1 MTMARIKLE
10 MPAHYLTVQKVRV
23 RITDI
28 NYGNHV
34 GNDAFVGILHDARM
48 QWLSTH
54 GFTELDVQGTGLI
67 MGDLAVEFKNES
79 FYGDEV
85 EVAIGVNNIG
95 RVNFDLYYR
104 LTTFRNGEVILLANA
119 KTGMICY
126 DYNHKKIAPVPA
138 VLLILLSTR

>member
-1 MTMARIKLE
+1 MARIKLE
-10 MPAHYLTVQKVRV
+10 MPAAYFTVQKVRV

-34 GNDAFVGILHDARM
+34 GNDAFVGILHEARM
-48 QWLSTH
+48 QWLSLH

-85 EVAIGVNNIG
+85 QVEIGAADTG

-104 LTTFRNGEVILLANA
+104 LTTTRNGENILLANA

-126 DYNHKKIAPVPA
+126 DYQQKKIAAIPQI
-138 VLLILLSTR
+138 LLTLLSTE

>member
-1 MTMARIKLE
+1 MARIKLE
-10 MPAHYLTVQKVRV
+10 MPANYFTVQKVRV

-48 QWLSTH
+48 QWLRMH

-79 FYGDEV
+79 FFGDEV

-104 LTTFRNGEVILLANA
+104 LTTTRNDEIILLANA

-126 DYNHKKIAPVPA
+126 DYQQKKIATIPQ
-138 VLLILLSTR
+138 VLLTLLSTA

>member
-1 MTMARIKLE
+1 MARIKLE
-10 MPAHYLTVQKVRV
+10 MPAHYFTVQKVRV

-54 GFTELDVQGTGLI
+54 DFTELDVQGTGLI

-85 EVAIGVNNIG
+85 EVAIGVDNIG

-104 LTTFRNGEVILLANA
+104 LTTSRNGEVILLANA
-119 KTGMICY
+119 KTGLICY
-126 DYNHKKIAPVPA
+126 DYKQKKIAPVPEA
-138 VLLILLSTR
+138 LSSLLKITND